1 MNELLRMTQDEI
13 SQEYFDKFQDHF
25 MERHEY
31 TEEEWEDELNRLL
44 KEGQDK
50 MREHGYLLPVIGGS
64 RGTS

>member
-1 MNELLRMTQDEI
+1 MTKDEI
-13 SQEYFDKFQDHF
+13 AQEYMDKFHDHF

-50 MREHGYLLPVIGGS
+50 MKEHGHLQPIIYSCATEKNNDRL
-64 RGTS
+64 